1 MTAAQIIGL
10 SLTLLVML
18 AGLVGTALPG
28 MPGVILVLAAA
39 VGHRLYFGVHS
50 ISNLVLVVLIFL
62 TLSSL
67 LLDYLAGMYG
77 AKRFGA
83 TWRGVIGAAV
93 GGLAGLFFGMPGVL
107 LGPFVGATLFELLG
121 GHKPRKA
128 ARAGLGATLG
138 LIAGV
143 LGKSALCAVMIG
155 LFAVNV
161 IYRSGL

>member
-10 SLTLLVML
+10 SLALFVML
-18 AGLVGTALPG
+18 AGFVGTILPG

-39 VGHRLYFGVHS
+39 VGHRLYFGVHGVS
-50 ISNLVLVVLIFL
+50 DLVLICLIGL
-62 TLSSL
+62 TLLSL

-83 TWRGVIGAAV
+83 TWRGVLGAAA
-93 GGLAGLFFGMPGVL
+93 GGLVGMFFGLPGIL
-107 LGPFVGATLFELLG
+107 LGPFVGATLFEIVG
-121 GHKPRKA
+121 GHKFKNA

-138 LIAGV
+138 LVAGV
-143 LGKSALCAVMIG
+143 LGKCAVSAAMIG

-161 IYRSGL
+161 IYRSGP